1 MAGND
6 HVAGAISDAGVGVG
20 GNVVKKLVDFRGIV
34 FGGRLLLCAN
44 GTECKE
50 KSVVDG
56 TAIREH
62 TADNAL
68 DPFDSGFVE
77 GRAIVWGNGILDF
90 VEVCDGRAFMQRDL
104 RFGGGAMD
112 VLGKD
117 IFDVA
122 FHGEPEGAVVVVPGK
137 VDASILGSLPVLG
150 DGVVL
155 F

>member
-1 MAGND
+1 M
-6 HVAGAISDAGVGVG
+6 
-20 GNVVKKLVDFRGIV
+20 
-34 FGGRLLLCAN
+34 CAN
-44 GTECKE
+44 STECKE

-62 TADNAL
+62 TEDNAL
-68 DPFDSGFVE
+68 DPVDAGVVE
-77 GRAIVWGNGILDF
+77 GRAGVWGNGMLDF
-90 VEVCDGRAFMQRDL
+90 VAVCDGHAFMRRDL